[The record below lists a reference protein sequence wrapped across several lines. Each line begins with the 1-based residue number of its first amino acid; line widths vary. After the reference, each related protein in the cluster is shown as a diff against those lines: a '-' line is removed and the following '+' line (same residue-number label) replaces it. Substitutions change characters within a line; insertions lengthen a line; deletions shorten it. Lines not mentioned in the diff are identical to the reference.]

1 VKKIFFSFVLLSI
14 FLLIGLFIRG
24 KERPYKTNTQGMRQE
39 ISNRSENLEEFDGKR
54 GSVGKSDQ
62 EPN

>member
-1 VKKIFFSFVLLSI
+1 
-14 FLLIGLFIRG
+14 
-24 KERPYKTNTQGMRQE
+24 MRQE